1 MQMTEKSVN
10 IAAGFF
16 MVTGSV
22 VVEPIAVKIPI
33 ALTATKIIIVLNVV
47 IVLIIQMICVKT
59 AVNA

>member
-1 MQMTEKSVN
+1 MQKTGKNAS
-10 IAAGFF
+10 IAAAFF

-33 ALTATKIIIVLNVV
+33 ALTAMKIIIVPNVV